1 MGMVHILLW
10 THVTQPNA
18 TLNLISTDTNACTL
32 ARVLVGDYTQGKQG
46 LPVPPAKS
54 FKSVDLYNSV
64 TNNMNNPT
72 MFVIFNDVQAYPEY
86 LITFQQG
93 RAGANIHPRKNPFH
107 PAYNFLW

>member
-1 MGMVHILLW
+1 MY
-10 THVTQPNA
+10 
-18 TLNLISTDTNACTL
+18 L